1 MIPRPRSFVTPS
13 LGVRLSQAEPLVPV
27 VFGLLCEWWQRCRSS
42 FPCSFRGPVCWSM
55 AGSPT
60 WTFSDSF
67 SVVRLSSVLDRGLTT
82 ARLEV
87 SSGFRYNSFDIKLPT
102 FCGSNALFNDGGL
115 LREGIEKKRRLRRS
129 GDDYDHELLGR

>member
-1 MIPRPRSFVTPS
+1 M
-13 LGVRLSQAEPLVPV
+13 RLSQADPLVPV
-27 VFGLLCEWWQRCRSS
+27 VFSVSS
-42 FPCSFRGPVCWSM
+42 ASGGRGAEAVFLVLFGDPLAGRL

-87 SSGFRYNSFDIKLPT
+87 SSGFRYYFSDIKLPT
-102 FCGSNALFNDGGL
+102 FCDSNACKQQKEQVKSQL
-115 LREGIEKKRRLRRS
+115 
-129 GDDYDHELLGR
+129 

>member
-1 MIPRPRSFVTPS
+1 MLF
-13 LGVRLSQAEPLVPV
+13 GDPLA
-27 VFGLLCEWWQRCRSS
+27 GGS
-42 FPCSFRGPVCWSM
+42 
-55 AGSPT
+55 AGSPK

-82 ARLEV
+82 ARLEA
-87 SSGFRYNSFDIKLPT
+87 SSGFRYYFFDIKLPT
-102 FCGSNALFNDGGL
+102 SCGSNALFNDGGL

>member
-1 MIPRPRSFVTPS
+1 MLF
-13 LGVRLSQAEPLVPV
+13 GDPLA
-27 VFGLLCEWWQRCRSS
+27 GGS
-42 FPCSFRGPVCWSM
+42 
-55 AGSPT
+55 AGSPK

-87 SSGFRYNSFDIKLPT
+87 SSEFPYYLFDIKLPT

-129 GDDYDHELLGR
+129 GADYDHELLGR